1 MPELRALERL
11 LARPGRAMAVALV
24 LVAALAWWQLQVL
37 GGHGAGAAHHGGT
50 GARLAAGA
58 WQGRD
63 WLLAVA
69 MWLLMAIA
77 MMLPTA
83 APAILAYGDLAARAG
98 PAGQRRTLAFIAG
111 YLAAWALFGVFAAAA
126 QGALAAL
133 VADAPAA
140 LGPSLTGVLLLAAG
154 LYQFSAAKS
163 ACLEK
168 CRSPMAFFLA
178 HWREGMAGATALG
191 LRHGTYCVGCCW
203 LLMALMLPS
212 GAMSLAATALLGAL
226 MLAEKILPG
235 GRRVATAAGAVLAS
249 LGATLVIVTWI

>member
-1 MPELRALERL
+1 VPVARALERL
-11 LARPGRAMAVALV
+11 LARPRRAMAVALV

-37 GGHGAGAAHHGGT
+37 GGHGAAHHGGA
-50 GARLAAGA
+50 GARLAAVT

-98 PAGQRRTLAFIAG
+98 PRGQRRTLAFIAG
-111 YLAAWALFGVFAAAA
+111 YLAAWALFGVLAAAA

-133 VADAPAA
+133 VADAPPAF
-140 LGPSLTGVLLLAAG
+140 GPSLTGVLLLAAG

-178 HWREGMAGATALG
+178 HWREGVAGATALG
-191 LRHGTYCVGCCW
+191 LRHGAFCVGCCW

-235 GRRVATAAGAVLAS
+235 GRGVATAAGAVLAG